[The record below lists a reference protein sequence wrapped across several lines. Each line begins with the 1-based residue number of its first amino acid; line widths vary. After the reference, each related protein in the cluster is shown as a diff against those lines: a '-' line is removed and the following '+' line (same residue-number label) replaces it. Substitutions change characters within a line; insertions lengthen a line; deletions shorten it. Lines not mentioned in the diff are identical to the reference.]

1 MLRWFGI
8 DLHKN
13 FLQVCIL
20 DESGRVLEESR
31 HSMSPSAVDSFRC
44 GLTTSDTVVMEASAL
59 AWPMYDLLN
68 GRAGRVIVVDPYRT
82 KLICQSRITT
92 DRLSA
97 LRLAQLAQDKH
108 LAEVWVPDAETRAM
122 RELVGF
128 RQQLTKISTKMSNI
142 SGNLSRCEGLR
153 SADPGECLV
162 GTASEERAMIGEC
175 ARDIKEAVAQKE
187 QLVEAV
193 FAQRVLGDPR
203 ALSLLRVPGVG
214 PYAAIVVLAAAG
226 DIKRFGSAKQFAS
239 YTGMVPRVHISG
251 EASYSGGITKAGRR
265 ELRHALIQA
274 AWAALKTDRRLAAF
288 FGKLA
293 LRRGEGKAIVAV
305 ARKLAVRIWHLL
317 TEGTADGL
325 MAGAALQRKVHRLLS
340 ASSAGNAKP
349 GRGSA
354 GKVLAKIAALGIPTN
369 NVVQEQALC
378 T

>member
-13 FLQVCIL
+13 FFQVCIL

-31 HSMSPSAVDSFRC
+31 HSMSPSAVDCFRC
-44 GLTTSDTVVMEASAL
+44 GLTTADTVVMEASAL
-59 AWPMYDLLN
+59 AWPMYDLLV
-68 GRAGRVIVVDPYRT
+68 GRAARVIVVDPYRT
-82 KLICQSRITT
+82 KLISQSRITT

-108 LAEVWVPDAETRAM
+108 LVEVWVPDAETRAM

-142 SGNLSRCEGLR
+142 STNMSRCEGLR
-153 SADPGECLV
+153 MADPGELLV
-162 GTASEERAMIGEC
+162 GTAKKERAMIGEC
-175 ARDIKEAVAQKE
+175 ARQIKERVGEKE
-187 QLVEAV
+187 TLLDAV

-214 PYAAIVVLAAAG
+214 PYTAVVVLAAAG
-226 DIKRFGSAKQFAS
+226 DIKRFGSPKQFAS
-239 YTGMVPRVHISG
+239 YTGMVPRLHISG
-251 EASYSGGITKAGRR
+251 ETSYSGRITKAGRR

-274 AWAALKTDRRLAAF
+274 AWAALKTDRRLAAHF
-288 FGKLA
+288 DKLA
-293 LRRGEGKAIVAV
+293 VRRGEGKAIVAI

-325 MAGAALQRKVHRLLS
+325 MAGAALQRKVHRLLA
-340 ASSAGNAKP
+340 ASDANAKP
-349 GRGSA
+349 PRGSA
-354 GKVLAKIAALGIPTN
+354 KKVLATIAAPTIPTIN
-369 NVVQEQALC
+369 LVQEQALC